1 MNSLQKK
8 TAPRAATPETESI
21 EKSTTISITEREI
34 KINSDFR
41 RGKDFPTGETG
52 SANPGAQALRIKVVV
67 QNPGEISRIV
77 TVPNTLEALQELVGG
92 YIEVHHISGS
102 LLLVMDEEGRLKGLP
117 ENVRCVQYGTIV
129 GPVFITADQDEDFR
143 SLTTE
148 EIQAA
153 RAWLM
158 KHSI

>member
-8 TAPRAATPETESI
+8 TAPRAATPETESNNNI
-21 EKSTTISITEREI
+21 TTTSITEP
-34 KINSDFR
+34 S
-41 RGKDFPTGETG
+41 GK
-52 SANPGAQALRIKVVV
+52 IKVVA

-77 TVPNTLEALQELVGG
+77 TIPNTEEAMQELVGG

-129 GPVFITADQDEDFR
+129 GPVFITADKDEDFR
-143 SLTTE
+143 SLTPE
-148 EIQAA
+148 EIQTA

-158 KHSI
+158 KHIV

>member
-1 MNSLQKK
+1 MSKK
-8 TAPRAATPETESI
+8 
-21 EKSTTISITEREI
+21 I
-34 KINSDFR
+34 KI
-41 RGKDFPTGETG
+41 
-52 SANPGAQALRIKVVV
+52 VY

-77 TVPNTLEALQELVGG
+77 TIPNTEEAMQELVGG

-129 GPVFITADQDEDFR
+129 GPVFITADKDEDFR

-158 KHSI
+158 KHIV

>member
-8 TAPRAATPETESI
+8 TAPRAATPETESNNNI
-21 EKSTTISITEREI
+21 TTTSITEP
-34 KINSDFR
+34 S
-41 RGKDFPTGETG
+41 GK
-52 SANPGAQALRIKVVV
+52 IKVVA

-77 TVPNTLEALQELVGG
+77 TIPNTLEALQELVGG
-92 YIEVHHISGS
+92 YIEPHHICGS
-102 LLLVMDEEGRLKGLP
+102 LVLVMDEDGRLKGLP

-148 EIQAA
+148 EIQTA

-158 KHSI
+158 KHIV

>member
-1 MNSLQKK
+1 MNTQKK
-8 TAPRAATPETESI
+8 TAPEAGTPETAQLNNNLN
-21 EKSTTISITEREI
+21 ISIT
-34 KINSDFR
+34 D
-41 RGKDFPTGETG
+41 
-52 SANPGAQALRIKVVV
+52 NPEKIKVVA

-77 TVPNTLEALQELVGG
+77 TIPNTLEALQELVGG
-92 YIEVHHISGS
+92 YIEPHHICGS
-102 LLLVMDEEGRLKGLP
+102 LVLVMDEDGRLKGLP

>member
-1 MNSLQKK
+1 MDNTQKK
-8 TAPRAATPETESI
+8 TAPRAATPETESNNNI
-21 EKSTTISITEREI
+21 TTTSITEP
-34 KINSDFR
+34 S
-41 RGKDFPTGETG
+41 GK
-52 SANPGAQALRIKVVV
+52 IKVVV

-92 YIEVHHISGS
+92 HIEVHHISGS

-143 SLTTE
+143 SLTPE
-148 EIQAA
+148 EIQTA

-158 KHSI
+158 KHIV

>member
-8 TAPRAATPETESI
+8 TAPRAATPETESNNNI
-21 EKSTTISITEREI
+21 TTTSITEP
-34 KINSDFR
+34 S
-41 RGKDFPTGETG
+41 GK
-52 SANPGAQALRIKVVV
+52 IKVVA

-92 YIEVHHISGS
+92 YIEVHHIGNG
-102 LLLVMDEEGRLKGLP
+102 LLLVMDEDGRLKGLP

-129 GPVFITADQDEDFR
+129 GPVFITADKDEDFR
-143 SLTTE
+143 SLTPE
-148 EIQAA
+148 EIQTA

>member
-1 MNSLQKK
+1 MNNNQKN
-8 TAPRAATPETESI
+8 TAPRAATPETESNNNI
-21 EKSTTISITEREI
+21 TTTSITEPSGKI
-34 KINSDFR
+34 K
-41 RGKDFPTGETG
+41 
-52 SANPGAQALRIKVVV
+52 AVV

-77 TVPNTLEALQELVGG
+77 TIPNTLYALQELVGG
-92 YIEVHHISGS
+92 YIEVHHIGNG
-102 LLLVMDEEGRLKGLP
+102 LLLVMDEDGRLKGLP

-148 EIQAA
+148 EIQTA

-158 KHSI
+158 EHSI

>member
-1 MNSLQKK
+1 MNNNQKN
-8 TAPRAATPETESI
+8 TAPRAATPETESR
-21 EKSTTISITEREI
+21 ENSTTTSITEP
-34 KINSDFR
+34 S
-41 RGKDFPTGETG
+41 GK
-52 SANPGAQALRIKVVV
+52 IKVVV

-77 TVPNTLEALQELVGG
+77 TIPNTEEAMQELVGG

-129 GPVFITADQDEDFR
+129 GPVFITADKDEDFR
-143 SLTTE
+143 SLTSE
-148 EIQAA
+148 EIQTA

-158 KHSI
+158 KHSV

>member
-1 MNSLQKK
+1 MNTQKK
-8 TAPRAATPETESI
+8 TAPEAGTPETAQLNNNLN
-21 EKSTTISITEREI
+21 ISIT
-34 KINSDFR
+34 D
-41 RGKDFPTGETG
+41 
-52 SANPGAQALRIKVVV
+52 NPEKIKVVA

-77 TVPNTLEALQELVGG
+77 TIPNALEALQELVGG
-92 YIEVHHISGS
+92 YIEPHHICGS
-102 LLLVMDEEGRLKGLP
+102 LVLVMDEDGRLKGLP

-158 KHSI
+158 DHSI

>member
-1 MNSLQKK
+1 MTDKKK
-8 TAPRAATPETESI
+8 TAPEAGTPETESI
-21 EKSTTISITEREI
+21 EKSTITSIADTQ
-34 KINSDFR
+34 K
-41 RGKDFPTGETG
+41 K
-52 SANPGAQALRIKVVV
+52 IKVVA

-77 TVPNTLEALQELVGG
+77 TIPNTLEAMQEVIGG
-92 YIEVHHISGS
+92 YIETVTLPNG
-102 LLLVMDEEGRLKGLP
+102 LVLVMDEEGRLKALT

-158 KHSI
+158 DHSI

>member
-1 MNSLQKK
+1 MNTQKK
-8 TAPRAATPETESI
+8 TAPEAGTPETAQLNNNLN
-21 EKSTTISITEREI
+21 ISIT
-34 KINSDFR
+34 D
-41 RGKDFPTGETG
+41 
-52 SANPGAQALRIKVVV
+52 NPEKIKVVA

-77 TVPNTLEALQELVGG
+77 TIPNALEALQELVGG
-92 YIEVHHISGS
+92 YIEPHHICGS
-102 LLLVMDEEGRLKGLP
+102 LVLVMDEDGRLKGLP

>member
-1 MNSLQKK
+1 MNNTQKK
-8 TAPRAATPETESI
+8 TAPRAATPETESNNNI
-21 EKSTTISITEREI
+21 TTTSITEP
-34 KINSDFR
+34 S
-41 RGKDFPTGETG
+41 GK
-52 SANPGAQALRIKVVV
+52 IKVVA

-92 YIEVHHISGS
+92 YIEVHYIGNG

-153 RAWLM
+153 RAWLLD
-158 KHSI
+158 HSI

>member
-8 TAPRAATPETESI
+8 TAPRAATPETESNNNI
-21 EKSTTISITEREI
+21 TTTSITEP
-34 KINSDFR
+34 S
-41 RGKDFPTGETG
+41 GK
-52 SANPGAQALRIKVVV
+52 IKVVA

-92 YIEVHHISGS
+92 HIEVHHISGS

-129 GPVFITADQDEDFR
+129 GPVFITADKDEDFR
-143 SLTTE
+143 SLTPE
-148 EIQAA
+148 EIQTA

-158 KHSI
+158 KHIV

>member
-1 MNSLQKK
+1 MNYNQKN
-8 TAPRAATPETESI
+8 TAPRAATPETESNKNI
-21 EKSTTISITEREI
+21 TTTSITEP
-34 KINSDFR
+34 S
-41 RGKDFPTGETG
+41 GK
-52 SANPGAQALRIKVVV
+52 IKVVV

-77 TVPNTLEALQELVGG
+77 TIPNTLEALQELVGG
-92 YIEVHHISGS
+92 YIEPHHICGS
-102 LLLVMDEEGRLKGLP
+102 LVLVMDEDGRLKGLP

-158 KHSI
+158 DHSI